1 VPPYSYNV
9 YKLKSEDLMI
19 KSMTGFGRALA
30 DDGKR
35 SVIVELKG
43 VNHRYFDVNIRMPKS
58 LFPLE
63 DRMRKTLQ
71 EYITRGKLDMFITY
85 RNHIKDDLEV
95 KYNESLAGRYASVL
109 KKMRDEFGLV
119 DDVSV
124 SLISKFPDVVYTEET
139 EENLDE
145 IWILLERAVRDSAT
159 IMQDMR
165 QKEGE
170 LLKRDMLQKA
180 DSILEKLEVIKV
192 REISVMPAYR
202 EKLFER
208 LKGIMDQI
216 PVDEN
221 RVALE
226 VALYTDR
233 ASIDEEITRL
243 SSHMEQFRSFL
254 SEEEPVGRKLDFLA
268 QEMNR
273 EANTMASKSVDITIT
288 NTVLEIKN
296 DIEKIREQMQN
307 IE

>member
-1 VPPYSYNV
+1 
-9 YKLKSEDLMI
+9 
-19 KSMTGFGRALA
+19 
-30 DDGKR
+30 
-35 SVIVELKG
+35 VELKG

-95 KYNESLAGRYASVL
+95 KYNESLAGRYASIL
-109 KKMRDEFGLV
+109 KKMRDELGLV

-192 REISVMPAYR
+192 REVSVMPAYR

>member
-1 VPPYSYNV
+1 
-9 YKLKSEDLMI
+9 MI

-58 LFPLE
+58 LFPME
-63 DRMRKTLQ
+63 DRIRKTLQ

-109 KKMRDEFGLV
+109 KKMRDELGLV

-145 IWILLERAVRDSAT
+145 IWILLEKAVRDASA

-180 DSILEKLEVIKV
+180 DSILDKLEIIKS
-192 REISVMPAYR
+192 REITVMPAYR

-221 RVALE
+221 RLALE
-226 VALYTDR
+226 VAMYSDR

-254 SEEEPVGRKLDFLA
+254 AEEEPVGRKLDFLA

>member
-1 VPPYSYNV
+1 
-9 YKLKSEDLMI
+9 MI

>member
-1 VPPYSYNV
+1 
-9 YKLKSEDLMI
+9 MI

-95 KYNESLAGRYASVL
+95 KYNESLAGRYASIL
-109 KKMRDEFGLV
+109 KRMRDELGLV

-145 IWILLERAVRDSAT
+145 IWILLEKAVRDAAA

-180 DSILEKLEVIKV
+180 DSILEKLEIIKA
-192 REISVMPAYR
+192 REVTVMPSYR

-243 SSHMEQFRSFL
+243 SSHMEQFRAFL
-254 SEEEPVGRKLDFLA
+254 REEEPVGRKLDFLA